1 MALTTGWGIWVQQS
15 LKLKVYRY
23 KEKCARQA
31 IKLSK
36 HDLQIFSK
44 VATVDLEKGCTAGVF
59 HPAVTRS
66 IANSL

>member
-1 MALTTGWGIWVQQS
+1 MGHLGSTISEAEGLSVSGKICTPGNQV
-15 LKLKVYRY
+15 
-23 KEKCARQA
+23 
-31 IKLSK
+31 SK

-44 VATVDLEKGCTAGVF
+44 VATVDLEKGCTARGF

>member
-1 MALTTGWGIWVQQS
+1 MGHLGSTISEAEGLSVQGTICTPGN
-15 LKLKVYRY
+15 L
-23 KEKCARQA
+23 A

-36 HDLQIFSK
+36 HDLQVFSK

-59 HPAVTRS
+59 HPAVIRS